1 MAIFKCKMCGG
12 ALEIQDGSS
21 VAVCSFC
28 GTKQTIPKLD
38 NETRINLY
46 DRANHFR
53 RNNDY
58 DKAMSIYEQLLD
70 ADKTDAEAYWSILLC
85 KYGVEYVE
93 DPQTH
98 RMMPTINRAQYTSI
112 FADEDYKSAIQYA
125 DGYQREVYENEAK
138 ELDEIQKGILA
149 ISQKEEPFD
158 IFICYKETDSYGR
171 RTQDSVLAQ
180 DLYYQLTQEGYK
192 VFFSR
197 ITLEDKLGT
206 AYEPYIFAALNTAK
220 IMVVIGTSKDN
231 LNSVWVKNEW
241 SRFLAL
247 TKKDCSKVLIPA
259 YRDMD
264 PYDLPDEFSH
274 LQAQDMSKLGFM
286 QDLIR
291 GIKKILAKD
300 EKIVVIPQ
308 NNATN
313 SNGNVDALLKRAYI
327 ACEDGDFAKADSFA
341 EKVLNINPEL
351 ADAYIVKLLA
361 ECKVRKLDG
370 LRTYSAVVKEKS
382 NFQRA
387 YKYAK
392 SDLKSQ
398 LTAISKENIEYIN
411 YYPIY
416 SKAKGYI
423 ENALYSDALVLLE
436 KIPNYKDSATL
447 IAQCKE
453 KAESLKKENAYNHA
467 ISVGFARDADEAAML
482 KSIET
487 LKSLNGYKDSSA
499 QIDKLYARVDKYRYQ
514 RQVEVEKEEELNNQQ
529 KHRRKIGAIITTTC
543 VIVLVAVLL
552 MTFLLFVP
560 LSNYNK
566 AEDLVKNGDYKTAR
580 EKYKELDGFS
590 DSNARV
596 DALTT
601 VIAAQEYFRSGY
613 IMSGITELLSKIPS
627 LTIHYNCSNG
637 QISQEDE
644 SSTVTVEYKKG
655 DTLKTPYRT
664 GYDFSKWRIVEYS
677 VIYDLTNISASLT
690 LEAEWNKHEY
700 SISYNMNGGVLA
712 QKPSGYNYDSDDI
725 KIGSPSREGY
735 SFVGWSGAGIDGM
748 VPEITI
754 KHNSLGDMSFVANWQ
769 ANTYTI
775 TFSDIYDTTINNTT
789 QDVVFDS
796 IVSLPIPTRVGYT
809 FGGWYFG
816 NDLCKDGVWKHA
828 DNITLTAYWIA
839 RTDIAFKVNHYL
851 QNLGEGYTL
860 KETDDLYGTADSNI
874 TPAVKVYSGFTS
886 PEVKEVTILAD
897 GTLVVDYYYTRN
909 RYTVNLVANNGK
921 DVDSVS
927 HLFESIVTLPTPQR
941 DGYTFGGWF
950 TDADLS
956 EACVNYQM
964 PSNDINVYAWWTE
977 ENKPTDFVF
986 SGEGQYSIS
995 AYVGTQTEMM
1005 IPAYIGGIPVTSIG
1019 YRAFYDVTNITK
1031 ASVPKTVESIGSG
1044 AFSSEANITEITIP
1058 FIGPKVDGGYH
1069 FGYIFAGSKGT
1080 SMNISG
1086 NTYIIPSTL
1095 KKVTVTKQT
1104 FVPKNAFAEC
1114 VNFEEIVLPTNITS
1128 IGESAFYNCSSLKH
1142 INIGNEVKSIGS
1154 YAFYG
1159 CSSLSRLNS
1168 EQDGVFNIPTD
1179 ITIIN
1184 YKTFDGCEL
1193 IEEVTIGIGVEY
1205 IAENAFAN
1213 CIKLRKFN
1221 SDKDN
1226 SIIIPDAVERIG
1238 RGAFSSEAN
1247 ITEITIPFIGPK
1259 VDGGY
1264 HFGYIFAGSKGTSM
1278 NISGNTYIIPST
1290 LKKVTVTK
1298 QTFVPKNAF
1307 AECVNFEE
1315 IVLPTNITS
1324 IGESAFYNCSSLK
1337 HINIGNEVKSIG
1349 SYAFYGCSSLSRLN
1363 SEQDGVF
1370 NIPTDIT
1377 IINYKT
1383 FDGCELL
1390 KEVTIGIGVEYVA
1403 ENAFANCV
1411 KLRKFNSDKD
1421 NSITIP
1427 DTVERIGR
1435 GAFPSEASITE
1446 ITIPFIGPKV
1456 DGGYHFGY
1464 IFAGSKGTSM
1474 NISGNTYII
1483 PSTLKKVTVT
1493 KQTFVPKNAFA
1504 ECANFEEIVLPT
1516 NITSIGESAFYH
1528 CSSLKHIN
1536 IGNEVKSIDRY
1547 AFYGCSGLTD
1557 IEVPQNTEIKDYA
1570 FDETGIVKSK
1580 NGVIYIGGTLYKYN
1594 GTMPQNY
1601 TLNINEGTVVV
1612 NKYAFQGCSGLT
1624 NIIFPNSLKRI
1635 ETNAFKDCTSLAELT
1650 IPNSLQQIGYQA
1662 FYGCNA
1668 LTSVSIPFVGYELN
1682 SNEYFNVIFGNV
1694 PTKLV
1699 NVKITGGISRISANA
1714 FSGCGNI
1721 KSVVLPDTVESIGEN
1736 AFKGCAALNSINI
1749 PDNVTEIGQYAF
1761 YGCSSLVD
1769 VTLPNKLT
1777 KLPSYCFYGC
1787 TKLETVQLPSRL
1799 EEIGQYAFQNCSSL
1813 KSIII
1818 PSEVKIIGSH
1828 AFGGCTSLTTVT
1840 FNGEKLEN
1848 IGSYAFQ
1855 GCSTLSEIII
1865 SASVVMVGEYAFS
1878 ECPNLVIKYKGL
1890 SIPTTWD
1897 YNWNVDENT
1906 VEYV

>member
-1 MAIFKCKMCGG
+1 MCGG

-1142 INIGNEVKSIGS
+1142 INIGNEVKSI
-1154 YAFYG
+1154 
-1159 CSSLSRLNS
+1159 
-1168 EQDGVFNIPTD
+1168 
-1179 ITIIN
+1179 
-1184 YKTFDGCEL
+1184 
-1193 IEEVTIGIGVEY
+1193 
-1205 IAENAFAN
+1205 
-1213 CIKLRKFN
+1213 
-1221 SDKDN
+1221 
-1226 SIIIPDAVERIG
+1226 
-1238 RGAFSSEAN
+1238 
-1247 ITEITIPFIGPK
+1247 
-1259 VDGGY
+1259 
-1264 HFGYIFAGSKGTSM
+1264 
-1278 NISGNTYIIPST
+1278 
-1290 LKKVTVTK
+1290 
-1298 QTFVPKNAF
+1298 
-1307 AECVNFEE
+1307 
-1315 IVLPTNITS
+1315 
-1324 IGESAFYNCSSLK
+1324 
-1337 HINIGNEVKSIG
+1337 
-1349 SYAFYGCSSLSRLN
+1349 
-1363 SEQDGVF
+1363 
-1370 NIPTDIT
+1370 
-1377 IINYKT
+1377 
-1383 FDGCELL
+1383 
-1390 KEVTIGIGVEYVA
+1390 
-1403 ENAFANCV
+1403 
-1411 KLRKFNSDKD
+1411 
-1421 NSITIP
+1421 
-1427 DTVERIGR
+1427 
-1435 GAFPSEASITE
+1435 
-1446 ITIPFIGPKV
+1446 
-1456 DGGYHFGY
+1456 
-1464 IFAGSKGTSM
+1464 
-1474 NISGNTYII
+1474 
-1483 PSTLKKVTVT
+1483 
-1493 KQTFVPKNAFA
+1493 
-1504 ECANFEEIVLPT
+1504 
-1516 NITSIGESAFYH
+1516 
-1528 CSSLKHIN
+1528 
-1536 IGNEVKSIDRY
+1536 DRY

>member
-1 MAIFKCKMCGG
+1 MCGG

-158 IFICYKETDSYGR
+158 IFICYKETDSYGK
-171 RTQDSVLAQ
+171 RTLDSVLAQ

-247 TKKDCSKVLIPA
+247 TKKDGAKVLIPA

-300 EKIVVIPQ
+300 EKVVVIPQ
-308 NNATN
+308 NNTTN

-370 LRTYSAVVKEKS
+370 LRTYSAVVKAKS

-543 VIVLVAVLL
+543 VIALVAVLL

-566 AEDLVKNGDYKTAR
+566 AEDLVKNGDYKTAL

-601 VIAAQEYFRSGY
+601 VIAAQEYFKSGY

-627 LTIHYNCSNG
+627 LTIRYNCSNG

-644 SSTVTVEYKKG
+644 SSTATVEYKKG

-677 VIYDLTNISASLT
+677 VIYDLTNISASLM
-690 LEAEWNKHEY
+690 LDAEWNKHEY

-735 SFVGWSGAGIDGM
+735 SFVGWSGTGIDGM

-754 KHNSLGDMSFVANWQ
+754 KHNSLSDMSFVANWQ

-809 FGGWYFG
+809 FGGWYLG
-816 NDLCKDGVWKHA
+816 NVLCNDGVWKHA
-828 DNITLTAYWIA
+828 DNITLTAHWIA
-839 RTDIAFKVNHYL
+839 RTDIAFKVNYYL

-897 GTLVVDYYYTRN
+897 STLVVDYYYTRN

-927 HLFESIVTLPTPQR
+927 HLFESIITLPTPQR

-1031 ASVPKTVESIGSG
+1031 ASVPDTVESIGRS
-1044 AFSSEANITEITIP
+1044 AFSSGANITEITIP
-1058 FIGPKVDGGYH
+1058 FIGQKLDGSYPFGFIFGGSNGISIHVDGSVYW
-1069 FGYIFAGSKGT
+1069 
-1080 SMNISG
+1080 
-1086 NTYIIPSTL
+1086 IPSSL
-1095 KKVTVTKQT
+1095 KKVAVTKQAQ
-1104 FVPKNAFAEC
+1104 VQNYAFAEC
-1114 VNFEEIVLPTNITS
+1114 AKFEEILLPTTITFV
-1128 IGESAFYNCSSLKH
+1128 GDKAFYNCSSLKQ
-1142 INIGNEVKSIGS
+1142 INLGNEVESIGS
-1154 YAFYG
+1154 YAFFG

-1168 EQDGVFNIPTD
+1168 EQDGVFNIPTE

-1184 YKTFDGCEL
+1184 YDTFYGCTL
-1193 IEEVTIGIGVEY
+1193 LEEVTVGTGITSIGTD
-1205 IAENAFAN
+1205 AFN
-1213 CIKLRKFN
+1213 GCVNLRKFN
-1221 SDKDN
+1221 SDNDN
-1226 SIIIPDAVERIG
+1226 MFAIRIK
-1238 RGAFSSEAN
+1238 RA
-1247 ITEITIPFIGPK
+1247 
-1259 VDGGY
+1259 
-1264 HFGYIFAGSKGTSM
+1264 
-1278 NISGNTYIIPST
+1278 
-1290 LKKVTVTK
+1290 
-1298 QTFVPKNAF
+1298 KNAQQ
-1307 AECVNFEE
+1307 
-1315 IVLPTNITS
+1315 L
-1324 IGESAFYNCSSLK
+1324 
-1337 HINIGNEVKSIG
+1337 
-1349 SYAFYGCSSLSRLN
+1349 
-1363 SEQDGVF
+1363 
-1370 NIPTDIT
+1370 
-1377 IINYKT
+1377 
-1383 FDGCELL
+1383 
-1390 KEVTIGIGVEYVA
+1390 
-1403 ENAFANCV
+1403 
-1411 KLRKFNSDKD
+1411 
-1421 NSITIP
+1421 
-1427 DTVERIGR
+1427 
-1435 GAFPSEASITE
+1435 
-1446 ITIPFIGPKV
+1446 
-1456 DGGYHFGY
+1456 
-1464 IFAGSKGTSM
+1464 
-1474 NISGNTYII
+1474 
-1483 PSTLKKVTVT
+1483 
-1493 KQTFVPKNAFA
+1493 
-1504 ECANFEEIVLPT
+1504 
-1516 NITSIGESAFYH
+1516 
-1528 CSSLKHIN
+1528 
-1536 IGNEVKSIDRY
+1536 
-1547 AFYGCSGLTD
+1547 
-1557 IEVPQNTEIKDYA
+1557 
-1570 FDETGIVKSK
+1570 
-1580 NGVIYIGGTLYKYN
+1580 LYK
-1594 GTMPQNY
+1594 
-1601 TLNINEGTVVV
+1601 
-1612 NKYAFQGCSGLT
+1612 
-1624 NIIFPNSLKRI
+1624 
-1635 ETNAFKDCTSLAELT
+1635 
-1650 IPNSLQQIGYQA
+1650 
-1662 FYGCNA
+1662 
-1668 LTSVSIPFVGYELN
+1668 
-1682 SNEYFNVIFGNV
+1682 
-1694 PTKLV
+1694 
-1699 NVKITGGISRISANA
+1699 KIT
-1714 FSGCGNI
+1714 
-1721 KSVVLPDTVESIGEN
+1721 
-1736 AFKGCAALNSINI
+1736 
-1749 PDNVTEIGQYAF
+1749 
-1761 YGCSSLVD
+1761 
-1769 VTLPNKLT
+1769 
-1777 KLPSYCFYGC
+1777 
-1787 TKLETVQLPSRL
+1787 
-1799 EEIGQYAFQNCSSL
+1799 
-1813 KSIII
+1813 
-1818 PSEVKIIGSH
+1818 
-1828 AFGGCTSLTTVT
+1828 
-1840 FNGEKLEN
+1840 
-1848 IGSYAFQ
+1848 
-1855 GCSTLSEIII
+1855 
-1865 SASVVMVGEYAFS
+1865 
-1878 ECPNLVIKYKGL
+1878 
-1890 SIPTTWD
+1890 
-1897 YNWNVDENT
+1897 
-1906 VEYV
+1906 

>member
-12 ALEIQDGSS
+12 ALEIQEGSS

-98 RMMPTINRAQYTSI
+98 RMMPTINRSQYTSI

-158 IFICYKETDSYGR
+158 IFICYKETDSYGK
-171 RTQDSVLAQ
+171 RTLDSVLAQ

-247 TKKDCSKVLIPA
+247 TKKDGSKVLIPA

-300 EKIVVIPQ
+300 EKIVVMPQ

-313 SNGNVDALLKRAYI
+313 SNSNVDTLLKRAYI

-361 ECKVRKLDG
+361 ECKVRRIDD
-370 LRTYSAVVKEKS
+370 LRTYNSIIKS
-382 NFQRA
+382 KTNFQRA

-566 AEDLVKNGDYKTAR
+566 AEDLVKNGDYKTAL

-627 LTIHYNCSNG
+627 LTIRYNCSNG

-644 SSTVTVEYKKG
+644 SSTATVEYKKG

-735 SFVGWSGAGIDGM
+735 SFVGWSGTGIDGM
-748 VPEITI
+748 VPKITI

-809 FGGWYFG
+809 FGGWYLG
-816 NDLCKDGVWKHA
+816 NVLCKDGVWKHA
-828 DNITLTAYWIA
+828 DNITLTAHWIA
-839 RTDIAFKVNHYL
+839 RTDIAFKVKHYL

-860 KETDDLYGTADSNI
+860 KEIDDLYGTADSNI
-874 TPAVKVYSGFTS
+874 TPTVKVYSGFTS

-964 PSNDINVYAWWTE
+964 PSNDINVYAWWSE
-977 ENKPTDFVF
+977 ENKPTDFVY

-1005 IPAYIGGIPVTSIG
+1005 IPAYIGGIPVTYIG

-1044 AFSSEANITEITIP
+1044 AFSSSANITEMTIP
-1058 FIGPKVDGGYH
+1058 FVGKQADGYYP
-1069 FGYIFAGSKGT
+1069 FGYIFGGT
-1080 SMNISG
+1080 HSTSITQHDKYG
-1086 NTYIIPSTL
+1086 NSAYYYIPATL
-1095 KKVTVTKQT
+1095 KKVTITKQNW
-1104 FVPKNAFAEC
+1104 VPAHAF
-1114 VNFEEIVLPTNITS
+1114 
-1128 IGESAFYNCSSLKH
+1128 
-1142 INIGNEVKSIGS
+1142 
-1154 YAFYG
+1154 
-1159 CSSLSRLNS
+1159 
-1168 EQDGVFNIPTD
+1168 
-1179 ITIIN
+1179 
-1184 YKTFDGCEL
+1184 
-1193 IEEVTIGIGVEY
+1193 
-1205 IAENAFAN
+1205 EN
-1213 CIKLRKFN
+1213 
-1221 SDKDN
+1221 
-1226 SIIIPDAVERIG
+1226 
-1238 RGAFSSEAN
+1238 
-1247 ITEITIPFIGPK
+1247 
-1259 VDGGY
+1259 
-1264 HFGYIFAGSKGTSM
+1264 
-1278 NISGNTYIIPST
+1278 
-1290 LKKVTVTK
+1290 
-1298 QTFVPKNAF
+1298 
-1307 AECVNFEE
+1307 
-1315 IVLPTNITS
+1315 
-1324 IGESAFYNCSSLK
+1324 
-1337 HINIGNEVKSIG
+1337 
-1349 SYAFYGCSSLSRLN
+1349 
-1363 SEQDGVF
+1363 
-1370 NIPTDIT
+1370 
-1377 IINYKT
+1377 
-1383 FDGCELL
+1383 
-1390 KEVTIGIGVEYVA
+1390 
-1403 ENAFANCV
+1403 
-1411 KLRKFNSDKD
+1411 
-1421 NSITIP
+1421 
-1427 DTVERIGR
+1427 
-1435 GAFPSEASITE
+1435 
-1446 ITIPFIGPKV
+1446 
-1456 DGGYHFGY
+1456 
-1464 IFAGSKGTSM
+1464 
-1474 NISGNTYII
+1474 
-1483 PSTLKKVTVT
+1483 
-1493 KQTFVPKNAFA
+1493 
-1504 ECANFEEIVLPT
+1504 CANFEEIILPES
-1516 NITSIGESAFYH
+1516 ITTIGEEAFYN
-1528 CSSLKHIN
+1528 CGSLKQIN
-1536 IGNEVKSIDRY
+1536 IGAGVESIGVR
-1547 AFYGCSGLTD
+1547 AFYGCANLNNID
-1557 IEVPQNTEIKDYA
+1557 VPQNTEIKDYA
-1570 FDETGIVKSK
+1570 FDGTGIVKSK

-1624 NIIFPNSLKRI
+1624 KIIFPNSLKRI

-1650 IPNSLQQIGYQA
+1650 IPNSLQKIGYQA

-1668 LTSVSIPFVGYELN
+1668 LTRVSIPFVGYELN

-1699 NVKITGGISRISANA
+1699 NVKITGSISRISANA

-1787 TKLETVQLPSRL
+1787 TKLETVQLPSSL

-1828 AFGGCTSLTTVT
+1828 AFGGCTSLTSVT

-1865 SASVVMVGEYAFS
+1865 SASVVMVGEYAFC

>member
-12 ALEIQDGSS
+12 ALEIQEGSS

-98 RMMPTINRAQYTSI
+98 RMMPTINRSQYTSI

-158 IFICYKETDSYGR
+158 IFICYKETDSYGK
-171 RTQDSVLAQ
+171 RTLDSVLAQ

-247 TKKDCSKVLIPA
+247 TKKDGSKVLIPA

-300 EKIVVIPQ
+300 EKIVVMPQ

-313 SNGNVDALLKRAYI
+313 SNSNVDTLLKRAYI

-361 ECKVRKLDG
+361 ECKVRRIDD
-370 LRTYSAVVKEKS
+370 LRTYNSIIKS
-382 NFQRA
+382 KTNFQRA

-514 RQVEVEKEEELNNQQ
+514 RQVEVEKEKELNNQQ
-529 KHRRKIGAIITTTC
+529 KHRRKIGAIITITC

-566 AEDLVKNGDYKTAR
+566 AEGLVKNGDYKTAL
-580 EKYKELDGFS
+580 ETYKELDGFS

-627 LTIHYNCSNG
+627 LTIRYNCSNG

-644 SSTVTVEYKKG
+644 SSTATVEYKKG

-735 SFVGWSGAGIDGM
+735 SFVGWSGTGIDGM

-809 FGGWYFG
+809 FGGWYFV
-816 NDLCKDGVWKHA
+816 NVLCKDGVWKHA

-964 PSNDINVYAWWTE
+964 PSNDINVYAWWNE
-977 ENKPTDFVF
+977 ENKPTDFVYN
-986 SGEGQYSIS
+986 GEGHYSIS

-1005 IPAYIGGIPVTSIG
+1005 IPAYIGGVPVTSIG

-1044 AFSSEANITEITIP
+1044 VFSSEANITEITIP
-1058 FIGPKVDGGYH
+1058 FVGPQVDGGYH
-1069 FGYIFAGSKGT
+1069 FGYIFAGSKGS

-1086 NTYIIPSTL
+1086 NTYIIPSTM

-1114 VNFEEIVLPTNITS
+1114 ANFEEIVLPATITS
-1128 IGESAFYNCSSLKH
+1128 VGGNAFNGCSSLKQ
-1142 INIGNEVKSIGS
+1142 INLGNEVESIGE

-1168 EQDGVFNIPTD
+1168 EQNGVFNIPIG
-1179 ITIIN
+1179 ITTIN

-1193 IEEVTIGIGVEY
+1193 IEEVTIG
-1205 IAENAFAN
+1205 
-1213 CIKLRKFN
+1213 
-1221 SDKDN
+1221 
-1226 SIIIPDAVERIG
+1226 
-1238 RGAFSSEAN
+1238 
-1247 ITEITIPFIGPK
+1247 T
-1259 VDGGY
+1259 
-1264 HFGYIFAGSKGTSM
+1264 
-1278 NISGNTYIIPST
+1278 
-1290 LKKVTVTK
+1290 
-1298 QTFVPKNAF
+1298 
-1307 AECVNFEE
+1307 
-1315 IVLPTNITS
+1315 
-1324 IGESAFYNCSSLK
+1324 
-1337 HINIGNEVKSIG
+1337 
-1349 SYAFYGCSSLSRLN
+1349 
-1363 SEQDGVF
+1363 
-1370 NIPTDIT
+1370 
-1377 IINYKT
+1377 
-1383 FDGCELL
+1383 
-1390 KEVTIGIGVEYVA
+1390 GVEYVA

-1421 NSITIP
+1421 NSIIIP

-1435 GAFPSEASITE
+1435 SAFSSEANITE
-1446 ITIPFIGPKV
+1446 ITIPFVGPQV

-1601 TLNINEGTVVV
+1601 TLNINEGTAVV

-1624 NIIFPNSLKRI
+1624 KIIFPNSLKRI

-1668 LTSVSIPFVGYELN
+1668 LTSVSIPFIGYELN
-1682 SNEYFNVIFGNV
+1682 SNEYFNVIFGKV
-1694 PTKLV
+1694 PTKLA
-1699 NVKITGGISRISANA
+1699 NVKITGSISKISANA

-1736 AFKGCAALNSINI
+1736 AFKGCATLNSINI

-1761 YGCSSLVD
+1761 YGCSSLVN

-1787 TKLETVQLPSRL
+1787 TKLETVQLPSSL

-1818 PSEVKIIGSH
+1818 PSEIKIIGSH

-1878 ECPNLVIKYKGL
+1878 ECPNLVIKYNGL

>member
-12 ALEIQDGSS
+12 ALEIQEGSS

-98 RMMPTINRAQYTSI
+98 IMMPTINRSQYTSI

-158 IFICYKETDSYGR
+158 IFICYKETDSYGK
-171 RTQDSVLAQ
+171 RTLDSVLAQ

-247 TKKDCSKVLIPA
+247 TKKDGSKVLIPA

-300 EKIVVIPQ
+300 EKIVVMPQ

-313 SNGNVDALLKRAYI
+313 SNSNVDTLLKRAYI

-361 ECKVRKLDG
+361 ECKVRRIDD
-370 LRTYSAVVKEKS
+370 LRTYNSIIKS
-382 NFQRA
+382 KTNFQRA

-423 ENALYSDALVLLE
+423 ENTLYSDALVLLE

-467 ISVGFARDADEAAML
+467 ISVGFARDVDEAAML

-514 RQVEVEKEEELNNQQ
+514 RQVEVEKEKELNNQQ
-529 KHRRKIGAIITTTC
+529 KHRRKIGAIITITC

-566 AEDLVKNGDYKTAR
+566 AEGLVKNGDYKTAL
-580 EKYKELDGFS
+580 ETYKELDGFS

-627 LTIHYNCSNG
+627 LTIRYNCSNG

-644 SSTVTVEYKKG
+644 SSTATVEYKKG

-735 SFVGWSGAGIDGM
+735 SFVGWSGTGIDGM

-809 FGGWYFG
+809 FGGWYFV
-816 NDLCKDGVWKHA
+816 NVLCKDGVWKHA

-977 ENKPTDFVF
+977 ENKPTDFVYN
-986 SGEGQYSIS
+986 GEGQYSIS
-995 AYVGTQTEMM
+995 AYVGTQPDMI

-1031 ASVPKTVESIGSG
+1031 VLVPDTVESIGHRT
-1044 AFSSEANITEITIP
+1044 FSSGANITEITIP
-1058 FIGPKVDGGYH
+1058 FIGPQMDGKHHFASIFGGSNGLSVPVDGNGY
-1069 FGYIFAGSKGT
+1069 Y
-1080 SMNISG
+1080 
-1086 NTYIIPSTL
+1086 IPSSL
-1095 KKVTVTKQT
+1095 RRVVVTKQT
-1104 FVPKNAFAEC
+1104 WLQRNAFAEC
-1114 VNFEEIVLPTNITS
+1114 TILEEIVLPTTITTV
-1128 IGESAFYNCSSLKH
+1128 GNMAFYNCSSLKQ
-1142 INIGNEVKSIGS
+1142 INIGNEVESIGS
-1154 YAFYG
+1154 HAFYG
-1159 CSSLSRLNS
+1159 CSRLSRLNS
-1168 EQDGVFNIPTD
+1168 EQDGVFNIPTG
-1179 ITIIN
+1179 ITTIN
-1184 YKTFDGCEL
+1184 NETFDGCL
-1193 IEEVTIGIGVEY
+1193 LLEEVTIGTGIASIGEY
-1205 IAENAFAN
+1205 AFYGCVN
-1213 CIKLRKFN
+1213 LRKFN
-1221 SDKDN
+1221 SDNDN
-1226 SIIIPDAVERIG
+1226 SIIVPDTVESIG
-1238 RGAFSSEAN
+1238 HRTFSSGAN
-1247 ITEITIPFIGPK
+1247 ITEITIPFIGPQMDGK
-1259 VDGGY
+1259 HHFASIFGGSNGLSVPVDGNGY
-1264 HFGYIFAGSKGTSM
+1264 Y
-1278 NISGNTYIIPST
+1278 IPSS
-1290 LKKVTVTK
+1290 LRRVVVTK
-1298 QTFVPKNAF
+1298 QTWLQRNAF
-1307 AECVNFEE
+1307 AECTILEE
-1315 IVLPTNITS
+1315 IVLPTTITTV
-1324 IGESAFYNCSSLK
+1324 GNMAFYNCSSLK
-1337 HINIGNEVKSIG
+1337 QIDISNEVESIG
-1349 SYAFYGCSSLSRLN
+1349 EYAFYACSS
-1363 SEQDGVF
+1363 
-1370 NIPTDIT
+1370 
-1377 IINYKT
+1377 
-1383 FDGCELL
+1383 
-1390 KEVTIGIGVEYVA
+1390 
-1403 ENAFANCV
+1403 
-1411 KLRKFNSDKD
+1411 
-1421 NSITIP
+1421 
-1427 DTVERIGR
+1427 
-1435 GAFPSEASITE
+1435 
-1446 ITIPFIGPKV
+1446 
-1456 DGGYHFGY
+1456 
-1464 IFAGSKGTSM
+1464 
-1474 NISGNTYII
+1474 
-1483 PSTLKKVTVT
+1483 
-1493 KQTFVPKNAFA
+1493 
-1504 ECANFEEIVLPT
+1504 
-1516 NITSIGESAFYH
+1516 
-1528 CSSLKHIN
+1528 
-1536 IGNEVKSIDRY
+1536 
-1547 AFYGCSGLTD
+1547 LTD

-1570 FDETGIVKSK
+1570 FDGTGIVKSK

-1601 TLNINEGTVVV
+1601 TLNINEGTAVV

-1624 NIIFPNSLKRI
+1624 KIIFPNSLKRI

-1668 LTSVSIPFVGYELN
+1668 LTSVSIPFIGYELN
-1682 SNEYFNVIFGNV
+1682 SNEYFNVIFGKV
-1694 PTKLV
+1694 PTKLA
-1699 NVKITGGISRISANA
+1699 NVKITGSISKISANA

-1736 AFKGCAALNSINI
+1736 AFKGCATLNSINI

-1787 TKLETVQLPSRL
+1787 TKLETVQLPSSL

>member
-149 ISQKEEPFD
+149 ISQKEDPFD

-247 TKKDCSKVLIPA
+247 AKKDGSKVLIPA

-300 EKIVVIPQ
+300 EKVVVIPQ
-308 NNATN
+308 NNTTN

-351 ADAYIVKLLA
+351 ADAYVVKLLA

-370 LRTYSAVVKEKS
+370 LRTYSAVVKAKS

-467 ISVGFARDADEAAML
+467 VSVGFARDADEAAML

-514 RQVEVEKEEELNNQQ
+514 RQAEVEKEEELNNQQ

-543 VIVLVAVLL
+543 VIALVAVLL

-566 AEDLVKNGDYKTAR
+566 AEDLVKNGDYKTAL

-637 QISQEDE
+637 QILQEDE

-655 DTLKTPYRT
+655 DTLKTPYKT

-735 SFVGWSGAGIDGM
+735 SFVGWSGTGIDGM

-769 ANTYTI
+769 ANKYTI

-816 NDLCKDGVWKHA
+816 NVLCNDGVWKHG
-828 DNITLTAYWIA
+828 DNITLTAHWVA
-839 RTDIAFKVNHYL
+839 RTDVAFKVNHYL

-860 KETDDLYGTADSNI
+860 KETEDLYGTADSNI

-886 PEVKEVTILAD
+886 PEVKAVTILAD

-921 DVDSVS
+921 DIDSVS
-927 HLFESIVTLPTPQR
+927 HLFESIITLPTPQR

-977 ENKPTDFVF
+977 ENKPTDFVY
-986 SGEGQYSIS
+986 SGEGHYSIS

-1031 ASVPKTVESIGSG
+1031 ASVPNTVESIGSG
-1044 AFSSEANITEITIP
+1044 AFSSAANITEITIP
-1058 FIGPKVDGGYH
+1058 FIGQKADGKYP
-1069 FGYIFAGSKGT
+1069 FGYIFGGSNGT
-1080 SMNISG
+1080 SIKQN
-1086 NTYIIPSTL
+1086 NTTYYIPSNL
-1095 KKVTVTKQT
+1095 KKVTITKQT
-1104 FVPKNAFAEC
+1104 WVPSYAFENCGSLEEIALPTTITTVGTNAF
-1114 VNFEEIVLPTNITS
+1114 
-1128 IGESAFYNCSSLKH
+1128 YYCSSLKQ
-1142 INIGNEVKSIGS
+1142 INLGNEVESIGS
-1154 YAFYG
+1154 YAF
-1159 CSSLSRLNS
+1159 CACFSLSRLNS
-1168 EQDGVFNIPTD
+1168 EQDGVFNIPTG
-1179 ITIIN
+1179 ITTIN
-1184 YKTFDGCEL
+1184 YAAFRSCTL
-1193 IEEVTIGIGVEY
+1193 LEEVTIGTDVVE
-1205 IAENAFAN
+1205 IFDTAFN
-1213 CIKLRKFN
+1213 SCDNLRKFN
-1221 SDKDN
+1221 SSNDN
-1226 SIIIPDAVERIG
+1226 SIVVPETVMSIG
-1238 RGAFSSEAN
+1238 ANVFSSAAN
-1247 ITEITIPFIGPK
+1247 ITEITIPFIGQK
-1259 VDGGY
+1259 ADGKY
-1264 HFGYIFAGSKGTSM
+1264 PFGYIFGGSNGTSIKQ
-1278 NISGNTYIIPST
+1278 NNTTYYIPSN
-1290 LKKVTVTK
+1290 LKKVTITK
-1298 QTFVPKNAF
+1298 QTWVPSYAFENCGSLEEIALPTTITTVGTNAF
-1307 AECVNFEE
+1307 
-1315 IVLPTNITS
+1315 
-1324 IGESAFYNCSSLK
+1324 YYCSSLK
-1337 HINIGNEVKSIG
+1337 QINLGNEVESIG
-1349 SYAFYGCSSLSRLN
+1349 SYAFYGCSS
-1363 SEQDGVF
+1363 
-1370 NIPTDIT
+1370 
-1377 IINYKT
+1377 
-1383 FDGCELL
+1383 
-1390 KEVTIGIGVEYVA
+1390 
-1403 ENAFANCV
+1403 
-1411 KLRKFNSDKD
+1411 
-1421 NSITIP
+1421 
-1427 DTVERIGR
+1427 
-1435 GAFPSEASITE
+1435 
-1446 ITIPFIGPKV
+1446 
-1456 DGGYHFGY
+1456 
-1464 IFAGSKGTSM
+1464 
-1474 NISGNTYII
+1474 
-1483 PSTLKKVTVT
+1483 
-1493 KQTFVPKNAFA
+1493 
-1504 ECANFEEIVLPT
+1504 
-1516 NITSIGESAFYH
+1516 
-1528 CSSLKHIN
+1528 
-1536 IGNEVKSIDRY
+1536 
-1547 AFYGCSGLTD
+1547 LTD

-1624 NIIFPNSLKRI
+1624 KIIFPNSIKRI

-1650 IPNSLQQIGYQA
+1650 IPNSVQKIGYQA

-1682 SNEYFNVIFGNV
+1682 SSEYFKVIFGNV
-1694 PTKLV
+1694 PTKLA
-1699 NVKITGGISRISANA
+1699 NVKITGSISRISANA

-1787 TKLETVQLPSRL
+1787 TKLETVQLPSSL

-1828 AFGGCTSLTTVT
+1828 AFV
-1840 FNGEKLEN
+1840 
-1848 IGSYAFQ
+1848 
-1855 GCSTLSEIII
+1855 
-1865 SASVVMVGEYAFS
+1865 
-1878 ECPNLVIKYKGL
+1878 
-1890 SIPTTWD
+1890 
-1897 YNWNVDENT
+1897 
-1906 VEYV
+1906 

>member
-1 MAIFKCKMCGG
+1 MCGG

-138 ELDEIQKGILA
+138 ELDKIQKGILA
-149 ISQKEEPFD
+149 ISQKEDPFD

-247 TKKDCSKVLIPA
+247 TKKDGSKVLIPA

-264 PYDLPDEFSH
+264 PYDLPEEFSH

-300 EKIVVIPQ
+300 EKVVVIPQ

-370 LRTYSAVVKEKS
+370 LRTYSAVVKAKS

-566 AEDLVKNGDYKTAR
+566 AEGLVKNGDYKTAL
-580 EKYKELDGFS
+580 ETYKELDGFS

-627 LTIHYNCSNG
+627 LTIRYNCSNG

-644 SSTVTVEYKKG
+644 SSTATVEYKKG

-664 GYDFSKWRIVEYS
+664 GHDFSKWSIVEYS

-735 SFVGWSGAGIDGM
+735 SFVGWSGTGIDGM

-796 IVSLPIPTRVGYT
+796 TVSLPIPTRVGYT

-816 NDLCKDGVWKHA
+816 NALCNDGVWKHA
-828 DNITLTAYWIA
+828 DNITLTAHWVA
-839 RTDIAFKVNHYL
+839 RTDVAFKVNHYL

-921 DVDSVS
+921 NVDSVS
-927 HLFESIVTLPTPQR
+927 HLFESIITLPTPQR

-956 EACVNYQM
+956 AACVNYQM

-977 ENKPTDFVF
+977 ENKPIDFVY
-986 SGEGQYSIS
+986 SGEGHYSIS
-995 AYVGTQTEMM
+995 AYVGTHTEMM

-1031 ASVPKTVESIGSG
+1031 ASVPNTVESIGSG
-1044 AFSSEANITEITIP
+1044 AFSSGANITEITIP
-1058 FIGPKVDGGYH
+1058 FIGPQMDGGYT
-1069 FGYIFAGSKGT
+1069 FGYIFAGGGGVEIKQYP
-1080 SMNISG
+1080 N
-1086 NTYIIPSTL
+1086 YYRIPSSL

-1104 FVPKNAFAEC
+1104 WVQ
-1114 VNFEEIVLPTNITS
+1114 
-1128 IGESAFYNCSSLKH
+1128 
-1142 INIGNEVKSIGS
+1142 S
-1154 YAFYG
+1154 YAF
-1159 CSSLSRLNS
+1159 
-1168 EQDGVFNIPTD
+1168 
-1179 ITIIN
+1179 
-1184 YKTFDGCEL
+1184 
-1193 IEEVTIGIGVEY
+1193 
-1205 IAENAFAN
+1205 AN
-1213 CIKLRKFN
+1213 
-1221 SDKDN
+1221 
-1226 SIIIPDAVERIG
+1226 
-1238 RGAFSSEAN
+1238 
-1247 ITEITIPFIGPK
+1247 
-1259 VDGGY
+1259 
-1264 HFGYIFAGSKGTSM
+1264 
-1278 NISGNTYIIPST
+1278 
-1290 LKKVTVTK
+1290 
-1298 QTFVPKNAF
+1298 
-1307 AECVNFEE
+1307 
-1315 IVLPTNITS
+1315 
-1324 IGESAFYNCSSLK
+1324 
-1337 HINIGNEVKSIG
+1337 
-1349 SYAFYGCSSLSRLN
+1349 
-1363 SEQDGVF
+1363 
-1370 NIPTDIT
+1370 
-1377 IINYKT
+1377 
-1383 FDGCELL
+1383 
-1390 KEVTIGIGVEYVA
+1390 
-1403 ENAFANCV
+1403 
-1411 KLRKFNSDKD
+1411 
-1421 NSITIP
+1421 
-1427 DTVERIGR
+1427 
-1435 GAFPSEASITE
+1435 
-1446 ITIPFIGPKV
+1446 
-1456 DGGYHFGY
+1456 
-1464 IFAGSKGTSM
+1464 
-1474 NISGNTYII
+1474 
-1483 PSTLKKVTVT
+1483 
-1493 KQTFVPKNAFA
+1493 
-1504 ECANFEEIVLPT
+1504 CANFEEIVLPT
-1516 NITSIGESAFYH
+1516 TITTVGKE
-1528 CSSLKHIN
+1528 
-1536 IGNEVKSIDRY
+1536 
-1547 AFYGCSGLTD
+1547 AFYGCSSLKQINLGNEVESIGTSAFYGCSSLTD

-1570 FDETGIVKSK
+1570 FDGTGIVKSK

-1624 NIIFPNSLKRI
+1624 KIIFPNSLKRI

-1650 IPNSLQQIGYQA
+1650 IPNSVQKIGYQA

-1682 SNEYFNVIFGNV
+1682 SSEYFNVIFGNV
-1694 PTKLV
+1694 PTKLA
-1699 NVKITGGISRISANA
+1699 NVKITGIISKISANA

-1721 KSVVLPDTVESIGEN
+1721 KSVVLPDTVGSIGEN

-1787 TKLETVQLPSRL
+1787 TKLETVQLPSSL

-1828 AFGGCTSLTTVT
+1828 AFGGCTSLTSVT

>member
-58 DKAMSIYEQLLD
+58 DKAMSIYEQLLE

-158 IFICYKETDSYGR
+158 IFICYKETDSYGK
-171 RTQDSVLAQ
+171 RTLDSVLAQ

-220 IMVVIGTSKDN
+220 IMVVIGTSKEN

-247 TKKDCSKVLIPA
+247 TKKDNSKVLIPA

-361 ECKVRKLDG
+361 ECKVRRIDD
-370 LRTYSAVVKEKS
+370 LRTYNSIIKS
-382 NFQRA
+382 KTNFQRA

-453 KAESLKKENAYNHA
+453 KAESLKKENAYNQA

-566 AEDLVKNGDYKTAR
+566 AEDLVKNGDYKTAL

-627 LTIHYNCSNG
+627 LTIRYNCSNG

-644 SSTVTVEYKKG
+644 SSTATVEYKKG

-735 SFVGWSGAGIDGM
+735 SFVGWSGTGIDGM

-754 KHNSLGDMSFVANWQ
+754 KHTSLGDMSFVANWQ

-809 FGGWYFG
+809 FGGWYLG
-816 NDLCKDGVWKHA
+816 NVLCNDGVWKHA

-860 KETDDLYGTADSNI
+860 KETDDLYGTADGNI

-886 PEVKEVTILAD
+886 PEVKEATILAD

-927 HLFESIVTLPTPQR
+927 HLFESIITLPTPQR

-977 ENKPTDFVF
+977 ENKPTDFVY
-986 SGEGQYSIS
+986 SGEGHCSIS
-995 AYVGTQTEMM
+995 AYVGTQTEMI
-1005 IPAYIGGIPVTSIG
+1005 IPAYIGGIPVTSIE

-1031 ASVPKTVESIGSG
+1031 ASVPDTVESIGCG

-1058 FIGPKVDGGYH
+1058 FVGP
-1069 FGYIFAGSKGT
+1069 
-1080 SMNISG
+1080 
-1086 NTYIIPSTL
+1086 
-1095 KKVTVTKQT
+1095 Q
-1104 FVPKNAFAEC
+1104 
-1114 VNFEEIVLPTNITS
+1114 
-1128 IGESAFYNCSSLKH
+1128 
-1142 INIGNEVKSIGS
+1142 
-1154 YAFYG
+1154 
-1159 CSSLSRLNS
+1159 
-1168 EQDGVFNIPTD
+1168 
-1179 ITIIN
+1179 
-1184 YKTFDGCEL
+1184 
-1193 IEEVTIGIGVEY
+1193 
-1205 IAENAFAN
+1205 
-1213 CIKLRKFN
+1213 
-1221 SDKDN
+1221 
-1226 SIIIPDAVERIG
+1226 
-1238 RGAFSSEAN
+1238 
-1247 ITEITIPFIGPK
+1247 
-1259 VDGGY
+1259 
-1264 HFGYIFAGSKGTSM
+1264 
-1278 NISGNTYIIPST
+1278 
-1290 LKKVTVTK
+1290 
-1298 QTFVPKNAF
+1298 
-1307 AECVNFEE
+1307 
-1315 IVLPTNITS
+1315 
-1324 IGESAFYNCSSLK
+1324 
-1337 HINIGNEVKSIG
+1337 
-1349 SYAFYGCSSLSRLN
+1349 
-1363 SEQDGVF
+1363 
-1370 NIPTDIT
+1370 
-1377 IINYKT
+1377 
-1383 FDGCELL
+1383 
-1390 KEVTIGIGVEYVA
+1390 
-1403 ENAFANCV
+1403 
-1411 KLRKFNSDKD
+1411 
-1421 NSITIP
+1421 
-1427 DTVERIGR
+1427 
-1435 GAFPSEASITE
+1435 
-1446 ITIPFIGPKV
+1446 V

-1516 NITSIGESAFYH
+1516 NITSIGESAFYN
-1528 CSSLKHIN
+1528 CSSLKQINLGNEVESIGSYAFYGCSGLSRLNSEKDGVFNIPTDITIINYKTFDGCELLKEVTIGIGVEYVAENAFANCIKLRKFNSDKDNSIIIPDAVERIGRGAFPSEASITEITIPFVGPQVDGGYHFGYIFAGSKGTSMNISGNTYIIPSTLKKVTVTKQTFVPKNAFAECANFEEIVLPTNITSIGESAFYNCSSLKQIN

-1624 NIIFPNSLKRI
+1624 KIIFPNSLKRI
-1635 ETNAFKDCTSLAELT
+1635 ETNAFKDCMSLAELT
-1650 IPNSLQQIGYQA
+1650 IPNSVQKIEYQA

-1682 SNEYFNVIFGNV
+1682 SSEYFNVIFGKV
-1694 PTKLV
+1694 PTKLA
-1699 NVKITGGISRISANA
+1699 NVKITGSISRISANA
-1714 FSGCGNI
+1714 FSECGNI
-1721 KSVVLPDTVESIGEN
+1721 KSVVLPDTAESIGEN

-1787 TKLETVQLPSRL
+1787 TKLETVQLPSSF
-1799 EEIGQYAFQNCSSL
+1799 EEIGQYAFQNCNSL

-1828 AFGGCTSLTTVT
+1828 AFGGCTSVT
-1840 FNGEKLEN
+1840 SVMFSGEKLEN

-1855 GCSTLSEIII
+1855 GCSMLSEIII

-1906 VEYV
+1906 IEYV

>member
-12 ALEIQDGSS
+12 ALEIQEGSS

-98 RMMPTINRAQYTSI
+98 RMMPTINRSQYTSI

-158 IFICYKETDSYGR
+158 IFICYKETDSYGK
-171 RTQDSVLAQ
+171 RTLDSVLAQ

-247 TKKDCSKVLIPA
+247 TKKDGSKVLIPA

-300 EKIVVIPQ
+300 EKIVVMPQ

-313 SNGNVDALLKRAYI
+313 SNSNVDTLLKRAYI

-361 ECKVRKLDG
+361 ECKVRRIDD
-370 LRTYSAVVKEKS
+370 LRTYNSIIKS
-382 NFQRA
+382 KTNFQRA

-566 AEDLVKNGDYKTAR
+566 AEDLVKNGDYKTAL

-627 LTIHYNCSNG
+627 LTIRYNCSNG

-644 SSTVTVEYKKG
+644 SSTATVEYKKG

-735 SFVGWSGAGIDGM
+735 SFVGWSGTGIDGM
-748 VPEITI
+748 VPKITI

-809 FGGWYFG
+809 FGGWYLG
-816 NDLCKDGVWKHA
+816 NVLCKDGVWKHA
-828 DNITLTAYWIA
+828 DNITLTAHWIA
-839 RTDIAFKVNHYL
+839 RTDIAFKVKHYL

-860 KETDDLYGTADSNI
+860 KEIDDLYGTADSNI
-874 TPAVKVYSGFTS
+874 TPTVKVYSGFTS

-964 PSNDINVYAWWTE
+964 PSNDINVYAWWSE
-977 ENKPTDFVF
+977 ENKPTDFVY

-1005 IPAYIGGIPVTSIG
+1005 IPAYIGGIPVTYIG

-1044 AFSSEANITEITIP
+1044 AFSSSANITEMTIP
-1058 FIGPKVDGGYH
+1058 FVGKQADGYYP
-1069 FGYIFAGSKGT
+1069 FGYIFGGT
-1080 SMNISG
+1080 HSTSITQHDKYG
-1086 NTYIIPSTL
+1086 NSAYYYIPATL
-1095 KKVTVTKQT
+1095 KKVTITKQNW
-1104 FVPKNAFAEC
+1104 VPAHAFENCA
-1114 VNFEEIVLPTNITS
+1114 NFEEIILPESITT
-1128 IGESAFYNCSSLKH
+1128 IGEEAFYNCGSLKQ
-1142 INIGNEVKSIGS
+1142 INIGAGVESIGVR
-1154 YAFYG
+1154 AFYG
-1159 CSSLSRLNS
+1159 CSSLAKLNS
-1168 EQDGVFNIPTD
+1168 EIDGVFNIPNGVTVID
-1179 ITIIN
+1179 VSLFYN
-1184 YKTFDGCEL
+1184 CSL
-1193 IEEVTIGIGVEY
+1193 IEEVNIGNGVTAIEQT
-1205 IAENAFAN
+1205 AFYGCAN
-1213 CIKLRKFN
+1213 LRKFN
-1221 SDKDN
+1221 SSNDN
-1226 SIIIPDAVERIG
+1226 SIIIPNTVEYIG
-1238 RGAFSSEAN
+1238 QSAFSSSAN
-1247 ITEITIPFIGPK
+1247 ITEMTIPFVGK
-1259 VDGGY
+1259 QADGY
-1264 HFGYIFAGSKGTSM
+1264 YPFGYIFGGTHSTS
-1278 NISGNTYIIPST
+1278 ITQHDKYGNSAYYYIPAT
-1290 LKKVTVTK
+1290 LKKVTITK
-1298 QTFVPKNAF
+1298 QNWVPAHAF
-1307 AECVNFEE
+1307 
-1315 IVLPTNITS
+1315 
-1324 IGESAFYNCSSLK
+1324 
-1337 HINIGNEVKSIG
+1337 
-1349 SYAFYGCSSLSRLN
+1349 
-1363 SEQDGVF
+1363 
-1370 NIPTDIT
+1370 
-1377 IINYKT
+1377 
-1383 FDGCELL
+1383 
-1390 KEVTIGIGVEYVA
+1390 
-1403 ENAFANCV
+1403 EN
-1411 KLRKFNSDKD
+1411 
-1421 NSITIP
+1421 
-1427 DTVERIGR
+1427 
-1435 GAFPSEASITE
+1435 
-1446 ITIPFIGPKV
+1446 
-1456 DGGYHFGY
+1456 
-1464 IFAGSKGTSM
+1464 
-1474 NISGNTYII
+1474 
-1483 PSTLKKVTVT
+1483 
-1493 KQTFVPKNAFA
+1493 
-1504 ECANFEEIVLPT
+1504 CANFEEIILPES
-1516 NITSIGESAFYH
+1516 ITTIGEEAFYN
-1528 CSSLKHIN
+1528 CGSLKQIN
-1536 IGNEVKSIDRY
+1536 IGAGVESIGVR
-1547 AFYGCSGLTD
+1547 AFYGCANLNNID
-1557 IEVPQNTEIKDYA
+1557 VPQNTEIKDYA
-1570 FDETGIVKSK
+1570 FDGTGIVKSK

-1624 NIIFPNSLKRI
+1624 KIIFPNSLKRI

-1650 IPNSLQQIGYQA
+1650 IPNSLQKIGYQA

-1668 LTSVSIPFVGYELN
+1668 LTRVSIPFVGYELN

-1699 NVKITGGISRISANA
+1699 NVKITGSISRISANA

-1787 TKLETVQLPSRL
+1787 TKLETVQLPSSL

-1828 AFGGCTSLTTVT
+1828 AFGGCTSLTSVT

-1865 SASVVMVGEYAFS
+1865 SASVVMVGEYAFC

>member
-12 ALEIQDGSS
+12 ALEIQEGSS

-98 RMMPTINRAQYTSI
+98 RMMPTINRSQYTSI

-158 IFICYKETDSYGR
+158 IFICYKETDSYGK
-171 RTQDSVLAQ
+171 RTLDSVLAQ

-247 TKKDCSKVLIPA
+247 TKKDGSKVLIPA

-300 EKIVVIPQ
+300 EKIVVMPQ

-313 SNGNVDALLKRAYI
+313 SNSNVDTLLKRAYI

-361 ECKVRKLDG
+361 ECKVRRIDD
-370 LRTYSAVVKEKS
+370 LRTYNSIIKS
-382 NFQRA
+382 KTNFQRA

-467 ISVGFARDADEAAML
+467 ISVGFARDADEVAML

-514 RQVEVEKEEELNNQQ
+514 RQVEVEKEEELNKQQ

-543 VIVLVAVLL
+543 VIVFVAVLL

-566 AEDLVKNGDYKTAR
+566 AEGLVKNGDYKTAL

-590 DSNARV
+590 DSNAQV

-627 LTIHYNCSNG
+627 LTIRYHCSNG

-644 SSTVTVEYKKG
+644 SSTATVEYKKG

-690 LEAEWNKHEY
+690 LGAEWNKHEY

-816 NDLCKDGVWKHA
+816 NVLCNDGVWKHA

-860 KETDDLYGTADSNI
+860 KEIDDLYGTADSNI

-909 RYTVNLVANNGK
+909 RYKVNLVANNGK

-950 TDADLS
+950 TDADLR

-977 ENKPTDFVF
+977 ENKPTDFVY
-986 SGEGQYSIS
+986 SGEGHYSIS
-995 AYVGTQTEMM
+995 AYVGTQTEMI
-1005 IPAYIGGIPVTSIG
+1005 IPAYIGGIPVTSIE

-1031 ASVPKTVESIGSG
+1031 VLVPDTVESIGRS
-1044 AFSSEANITEITIP
+1044 AFSSGSNITEITIP
-1058 FIGPKVDGGYH
+1058 FIGQKLDGSYPFGFIFGGSNGISIHVDGSVYW
-1069 FGYIFAGSKGT
+1069 
-1080 SMNISG
+1080 
-1086 NTYIIPSTL
+1086 IPSSL
-1095 KKVTVTKQT
+1095 KKVAVTKQT
-1104 FVPKNAFAEC
+1104 QVQNYAFAEC
-1114 VNFEEIVLPTNITS
+1114 AKFEEILLPTTITFV
-1128 IGESAFYNCSSLKH
+1128 GDKAFYNCSSLKQ
-1142 INIGNEVKSIGS
+1142 INLGNEVESIGS

-1159 CSSLSRLNS
+1159 CSS
-1168 EQDGVFNIPTD
+1168 
-1179 ITIIN
+1179 
-1184 YKTFDGCEL
+1184 
-1193 IEEVTIGIGVEY
+1193 
-1205 IAENAFAN
+1205 
-1213 CIKLRKFN
+1213 
-1221 SDKDN
+1221 
-1226 SIIIPDAVERIG
+1226 
-1238 RGAFSSEAN
+1238 
-1247 ITEITIPFIGPK
+1247 
-1259 VDGGY
+1259 
-1264 HFGYIFAGSKGTSM
+1264 
-1278 NISGNTYIIPST
+1278 
-1290 LKKVTVTK
+1290 
-1298 QTFVPKNAF
+1298 
-1307 AECVNFEE
+1307 
-1315 IVLPTNITS
+1315 
-1324 IGESAFYNCSSLK
+1324 
-1337 HINIGNEVKSIG
+1337 
-1349 SYAFYGCSSLSRLN
+1349 
-1363 SEQDGVF
+1363 
-1370 NIPTDIT
+1370 
-1377 IINYKT
+1377 
-1383 FDGCELL
+1383 
-1390 KEVTIGIGVEYVA
+1390 
-1403 ENAFANCV
+1403 
-1411 KLRKFNSDKD
+1411 
-1421 NSITIP
+1421 
-1427 DTVERIGR
+1427 
-1435 GAFPSEASITE
+1435 
-1446 ITIPFIGPKV
+1446 
-1456 DGGYHFGY
+1456 
-1464 IFAGSKGTSM
+1464 
-1474 NISGNTYII
+1474 
-1483 PSTLKKVTVT
+1483 
-1493 KQTFVPKNAFA
+1493 
-1504 ECANFEEIVLPT
+1504 
-1516 NITSIGESAFYH
+1516 
-1528 CSSLKHIN
+1528 
-1536 IGNEVKSIDRY
+1536 
-1547 AFYGCSGLTD
+1547 LTD

-1580 NGVIYIGGTLYKYN
+1580 SGVIYIGGTLYKHN

-1601 TLNINEGTVVV
+1601 TLKINEGTVVV

-1624 NIIFPNSLKRI
+1624 RIIFPNSLKRI

-1650 IPNSLQQIGYQA
+1650 IPNSLQKIGYQA

-1682 SNEYFNVIFGNV
+1682 SSECFNVIFGNV
-1694 PTKLV
+1694 PTKLA
-1699 NVKITGGISRISANA
+1699 NVKITGSISRISANA

-1787 TKLETVQLPSRL
+1787 TKLETVQLPSSL

>member
-158 IFICYKETDSYGR
+158 IFICYKETDSYGK
-171 RTQDSVLAQ
+171 RTLDSVLAQ
-180 DLYYQLTQEGYK
+180 DLYYQLTQEGYQ

-220 IMVVIGTSKDN
+220 IMVVIGTSKEN

-247 TKKDCSKVLIPA
+247 TKKDNSKVLIPA

-300 EKIVVIPQ
+300 EKTVVIPQ
-308 NNATN
+308 NNTTN

-398 LTAISKENIEYIN
+398 LTAISKENIEYID

-467 ISVGFARDADEAAML
+467 ISVGFARDADEATML

-566 AEDLVKNGDYKTAR
+566 AEDLVKNGDYKTAL

-601 VIAAQEYFRSGY
+601 VIAAQEYFKSGY

-627 LTIHYNCSNG
+627 LTIRYNCSNG

-644 SSTVTVEYKKG
+644 SSTATVEYKKG

-735 SFVGWSGAGIDGM
+735 SFVGWSGTGIDGM

-754 KHNSLGDMSFVANWQ
+754 KHNSLCDMSFVANWQ

-775 TFSDIYDTTINNTT
+775 TFSDIYDTNINNTT

-809 FGGWYFG
+809 FGGWYFV
-816 NDLCKDGVWKHA
+816 NVLCKDGVWKHA

-839 RTDIAFKVNHYL
+839 KTDITYKVNHFL
-851 QNLGEGYTL
+851 QNIEDGFSL
-860 KETDDLYGTADSNI
+860 KETETLCGIADSII
-874 TPAVKVYSGFTS
+874 TPSVNNYIGFSS
-886 PEVKEVTILAD
+886 PEKQDVTVFAD
-897 GTLVVDYYYTRN
+897 GSLVVNYYYTRN
-909 RYTVNLVANNGK
+909 KYTVNLIANNGK
-921 DVDSVS
+921 SADSVLQ
-927 HLFESIVTLPTPQR
+927 LFEQVLSLPTPQR
-941 DGYTFGGWF
+941 EGYTFGGWF
-950 TDADLS
+950 ADVNLS
-956 EACVNYQM
+956 ESCVDYQM
-964 PSNDINVYAWWTE
+964 LAKDVNVYAWWIE
-977 ENKPTDFVF
+977 ENKPTDFVY
-986 SGEGQYSIS
+986 SGDKQYLIS
-995 AYVGTQTEMM
+995 AYIGTQTDMI
-1005 IPAYIGGIPVTSIG
+1005 IPAYIGGVPVTSIQ
-1019 YRAFYDVTNITK
+1019 YRAFSNVTDITK
-1031 ASVPKTVESIGSG
+1031 VFVPDTVEYIGQS
-1044 AFSSEANITEITIP
+1044 AFSGSANITEITIP
-1058 FIGPKVDGGYH
+1058 FIGGQADGYYP
-1069 FGYIFAGSKGT
+1069 FGYIFGGT
-1080 SMNISG
+1080 QGAPVSQRDKYG
-1086 NTYIIPSTL
+1086 NSARYYIPTTL
-1095 KKVTVTKQT
+1095 KKVTITKQNW
-1104 FVPKNAFAEC
+1104 VPSYAFETC
-1114 VNFEEIVLPTNITS
+1114 SNFEEIILPLFITS
-1128 IGESAFYNCSSLKH
+1128 IGERAFSECSSLKQ
-1142 INIGNEVKSIGS
+1142 INVGTDVESIGMF
-1154 YAFYG
+1154 AFYK
-1159 CSSLSRLNS
+1159 CSSLN
-1168 EQDGVFNIPTD
+1168 NID
-1179 ITIIN
+1179 
-1184 YKTFDGCEL
+1184 
-1193 IEEVTIGIGVEY
+1193 
-1205 IAENAFAN
+1205 
-1213 CIKLRKFN
+1213 
-1221 SDKDN
+1221 
-1226 SIIIPDAVERIG
+1226 
-1238 RGAFSSEAN
+1238 
-1247 ITEITIPFIGPK
+1247 
-1259 VDGGY
+1259 
-1264 HFGYIFAGSKGTSM
+1264 
-1278 NISGNTYIIPST
+1278 
-1290 LKKVTVTK
+1290 
-1298 QTFVPKNAF
+1298 
-1307 AECVNFEE
+1307 
-1315 IVLPTNITS
+1315 
-1324 IGESAFYNCSSLK
+1324 
-1337 HINIGNEVKSIG
+1337 
-1349 SYAFYGCSSLSRLN
+1349 
-1363 SEQDGVF
+1363 
-1370 NIPTDIT
+1370 
-1377 IINYKT
+1377 
-1383 FDGCELL
+1383 
-1390 KEVTIGIGVEYVA
+1390 
-1403 ENAFANCV
+1403 
-1411 KLRKFNSDKD
+1411 
-1421 NSITIP
+1421 
-1427 DTVERIGR
+1427 
-1435 GAFPSEASITE
+1435 
-1446 ITIPFIGPKV
+1446 
-1456 DGGYHFGY
+1456 
-1464 IFAGSKGTSM
+1464 
-1474 NISGNTYII
+1474 
-1483 PSTLKKVTVT
+1483 
-1493 KQTFVPKNAFA
+1493 
-1504 ECANFEEIVLPT
+1504 
-1516 NITSIGESAFYH
+1516 
-1528 CSSLKHIN
+1528 
-1536 IGNEVKSIDRY
+1536 
-1547 AFYGCSGLTD
+1547 
-1557 IEVPQNTEIKDYA
+1557 VPQNTEIKDYA
-1570 FDETGIVKSK
+1570 FDGTGIVTSK

-1624 NIIFPNSLKRI
+1624 KIIFPNSLKRI

-1787 TKLETVQLPSRL
+1787 TKLETVQLPSSL
-1799 EEIGQYAFQNCSSL
+1799 EEIGQYAFQTCSSL

-1828 AFGGCTSLTTVT
+1828 AFGGCTSLTSVT

-1865 SASVVMVGEYAFS
+1865 SATVVMVGEYAFS
-1878 ECPNLVIKYKGL
+1878 GCPNLVIKYKGL
-1890 SIPTTWD
+1890 SIPSTWD

>member
-1 MAIFKCKMCGG
+1 MCGG

-149 ISQKEEPFD
+149 ISQKEDPFD

-370 LRTYSAVVKEKS
+370 LRTYSAVVKAKS

-436 KIPNYKDSATL
+436 KIPNNKDSATL

-453 KAESLKKENAYNHA
+453 KAESIKKENAYNHA

-487 LKSLNGYKDSSA
+487 LKSLNGYKDSPA

-543 VIVLVAVLL
+543 VIALVAVLL

-566 AEDLVKNGDYKTAR
+566 AEDLVKNGDYKTAL

-601 VIAAQEYFRSGY
+601 VIAAQEYFKSGY

-627 LTIHYNCSNG
+627 LTIRYNCSNG

-644 SSTVTVEYKKG
+644 SSTATVEYKKG

-664 GYDFSKWRIVEYS
+664 GYDFSKWKIVEYS

-700 SISYNMNGGVLA
+700 SISYNMNGGVLS

-735 SFVGWSGAGIDGM
+735 SFVGWSGTGIEGM

-860 KETDDLYGTADSNI
+860 KETENFYGTADSNI

-927 HLFESIVTLPTPQR
+927 HLFESIITLPTPQR

-1058 FIGPKVDGGYH
+1058 FVGP
-1069 FGYIFAGSKGT
+1069 
-1080 SMNISG
+1080 
-1086 NTYIIPSTL
+1086 
-1095 KKVTVTKQT
+1095 Q
-1104 FVPKNAFAEC
+1104 
-1114 VNFEEIVLPTNITS
+1114 
-1128 IGESAFYNCSSLKH
+1128 
-1142 INIGNEVKSIGS
+1142 
-1154 YAFYG
+1154 
-1159 CSSLSRLNS
+1159 
-1168 EQDGVFNIPTD
+1168 
-1179 ITIIN
+1179 
-1184 YKTFDGCEL
+1184 
-1193 IEEVTIGIGVEY
+1193 
-1205 IAENAFAN
+1205 
-1213 CIKLRKFN
+1213 
-1221 SDKDN
+1221 
-1226 SIIIPDAVERIG
+1226 
-1238 RGAFSSEAN
+1238 
-1247 ITEITIPFIGPK
+1247 
-1259 VDGGY
+1259 
-1264 HFGYIFAGSKGTSM
+1264 
-1278 NISGNTYIIPST
+1278 
-1290 LKKVTVTK
+1290 
-1298 QTFVPKNAF
+1298 
-1307 AECVNFEE
+1307 
-1315 IVLPTNITS
+1315 
-1324 IGESAFYNCSSLK
+1324 
-1337 HINIGNEVKSIG
+1337 
-1349 SYAFYGCSSLSRLN
+1349 
-1363 SEQDGVF
+1363 
-1370 NIPTDIT
+1370 
-1377 IINYKT
+1377 
-1383 FDGCELL
+1383 
-1390 KEVTIGIGVEYVA
+1390 
-1403 ENAFANCV
+1403 
-1411 KLRKFNSDKD
+1411 
-1421 NSITIP
+1421 
-1427 DTVERIGR
+1427 
-1435 GAFPSEASITE
+1435 
-1446 ITIPFIGPKV
+1446 V

-1516 NITSIGESAFYH
+1516 NITSIGESAFYN
-1528 CSSLKHIN
+1528 CSSLKQINLGNEVESIGSYAFYGCSGLSRLNSEKDGVFNIPTDITIINYKTFDGCELLKEVTIGIGVEYVAENAFANCIKLRKFNSDKDNSIIIPDAVERIGRGAFPSEASITEITIPFVGPQVDGGYHFGYIFAGSKGTSMNISGNTYIIPSTLKKVTVTKQTFVPKNAFAECANFEEIVLPTNITSIGESAFYNCSSLKQIN

-1624 NIIFPNSLKRI
+1624 KIIFPNSLKRI
-1635 ETNAFKDCTSLAELT
+1635 ETNAFKDCMSLAELT
-1650 IPNSLQQIGYQA
+1650 IPNSVQKIEYQA

-1682 SNEYFNVIFGNV
+1682 SSEYFNVIFGKV
-1694 PTKLV
+1694 PTKLA
-1699 NVKITGGISRISANA
+1699 NVKITGSISRISANA
-1714 FSGCGNI
+1714 FSECGNI
-1721 KSVVLPDTVESIGEN
+1721 KSVVLPDTAESIGEN

-1787 TKLETVQLPSRL
+1787 TKLETVQLPSSF
-1799 EEIGQYAFQNCSSL
+1799 EEIGQYAFQNCNSL

-1828 AFGGCTSLTTVT
+1828 AFGGCTSVT
-1840 FNGEKLEN
+1840 SVMFSGEKLEN

-1906 VEYV
+1906 IEYV

>member
-38 NETRINLY
+38 NETRTNLY

-58 DKAMSIYEQLLD
+58 DKAMLIYEQLLD

-93 DPQTH
+93 DPKTH
-98 RMMPTINRAQYTSI
+98 KMMPTINRAQYTSI
-112 FADEDYKSAIQYA
+112 FADEDYKSAIHYA

-158 IFICYKETDSYGR
+158 IFICYKETDSHGR

-220 IMVVIGTSKDN
+220 IMVVIGTSKEN

-247 TKKDCSKVLIPA
+247 TKKDGAKVLIPA

-300 EKIVVIPQ
+300 EKIVVMPQ

-313 SNGNVDALLKRAYI
+313 SNGNVDTLLKRAYI

-361 ECKVRKLDG
+361 ECKVRRIDD
-370 LRTYSAVVKEKS
+370 LRTYNSIIKS
-382 NFQRA
+382 KTNFQRA

-453 KAESLKKENAYNHA
+453 KAESLKKENAYNQA

-566 AEDLVKNGDYKTAR
+566 AEDLVKNGDYKTAL

-627 LTIHYNCSNG
+627 LTIRYNCSNG

-644 SSTVTVEYKKG
+644 SSTATVEYKKG

-664 GYDFSKWRIVEYS
+664 GYDFSKWRIVEYY
-677 VIYDLTNISASLT
+677 VIYDFTNISASLT

-712 QKPSGYNYDSDDI
+712 QKPLGYNYDSDDI

-735 SFVGWSGAGIDGM
+735 SFVGWSGTGIDGM

-796 IVSLPIPTRVGYT
+796 IVSLPIPTRV
-809 FGGWYFG
+809 
-816 NDLCKDGVWKHA
+816 
-828 DNITLTAYWIA
+828 
-839 RTDIAFKVNHYL
+839 
-851 QNLGEGYTL
+851 
-860 KETDDLYGTADSNI
+860 
-874 TPAVKVYSGFTS
+874 
-886 PEVKEVTILAD
+886 
-897 GTLVVDYYYTRN
+897 
-909 RYTVNLVANNGK
+909 
-921 DVDSVS
+921 
-927 HLFESIVTLPTPQR
+927 
-941 DGYTFGGWF
+941 GYTFGGWF

-1031 ASVPKTVESIGSG
+1031 ASVPDTVESIGSG
-1044 AFSSEANITEITIP
+1044 AFSSGANITEITIP
-1058 FIGPKVDGGYH
+1058 FIGQKADGKYP
-1069 FGYIFAGSKGT
+1069 FGFIFGGSNGLAVYQAGT
-1080 SMNISG
+1080 
-1086 NTYIIPSTL
+1086 TYRIPYSL
-1095 KKVTVTKQT
+1095 KKVGITKQT
-1104 FVPKNAFAEC
+1104 WIQSCAFVN
-1114 VNFEEIVLPTNITS
+1114 
-1128 IGESAFYNCSSLKH
+1128 
-1142 INIGNEVKSIGS
+1142 
-1154 YAFYG
+1154 
-1159 CSSLSRLNS
+1159 
-1168 EQDGVFNIPTD
+1168 
-1179 ITIIN
+1179 
-1184 YKTFDGCEL
+1184 
-1193 IEEVTIGIGVEY
+1193 
-1205 IAENAFAN
+1205 
-1213 CIKLRKFN
+1213 
-1221 SDKDN
+1221 
-1226 SIIIPDAVERIG
+1226 
-1238 RGAFSSEAN
+1238 
-1247 ITEITIPFIGPK
+1247 
-1259 VDGGY
+1259 
-1264 HFGYIFAGSKGTSM
+1264 
-1278 NISGNTYIIPST
+1278 
-1290 LKKVTVTK
+1290 
-1298 QTFVPKNAF
+1298 
-1307 AECVNFEE
+1307 
-1315 IVLPTNITS
+1315 
-1324 IGESAFYNCSSLK
+1324 
-1337 HINIGNEVKSIG
+1337 
-1349 SYAFYGCSSLSRLN
+1349 
-1363 SEQDGVF
+1363 
-1370 NIPTDIT
+1370 
-1377 IINYKT
+1377 
-1383 FDGCELL
+1383 
-1390 KEVTIGIGVEYVA
+1390 
-1403 ENAFANCV
+1403 
-1411 KLRKFNSDKD
+1411 
-1421 NSITIP
+1421 
-1427 DTVERIGR
+1427 
-1435 GAFPSEASITE
+1435 
-1446 ITIPFIGPKV
+1446 
-1456 DGGYHFGY
+1456 
-1464 IFAGSKGTSM
+1464 
-1474 NISGNTYII
+1474 
-1483 PSTLKKVTVT
+1483 
-1493 KQTFVPKNAFA
+1493 
-1504 ECANFEEIVLPT
+1504 CANFEEIVLPT
-1516 NITSIGESAFYH
+1516 TITTVGKE
-1528 CSSLKHIN
+1528 
-1536 IGNEVKSIDRY
+1536 
-1547 AFYGCSGLTD
+1547 AFYGCSSLKQINLGNEVESIGTSAFYGCSSLNNID
-1557 IEVPQNTEIKDYA
+1557 VPQNTEIKDYA

-1624 NIIFPNSLKRI
+1624 KIIFPNSLKRI

-1682 SNEYFNVIFGNV
+1682 SNEYFNVIFGKV
-1694 PTKLV
+1694 PTKLA
-1699 NVKITGGISRISANA
+1699 NVKITGSISKISANA

-1736 AFKGCAALNSINI
+1736 AFKGCATLNSINI

-1787 TKLETVQLPSRL
+1787 TKLETVQLPSSL

-1878 ECPNLVIKYKGL
+1878 ECPNLVIKYNGL

>member
-138 ELDEIQKGILA
+138 ELDKIQKGILA
-149 ISQKEEPFD
+149 ISQKEDPFD
-158 IFICYKETDSYGR
+158 IFICYKETDSHGK
-171 RTQDSVLAQ
+171 RTIDSVLAQ

-220 IMVVIGTSKDN
+220 IMVVIGTSKEN

-247 TKKDCSKVLIPA
+247 TKKDGSKVLIPA

-300 EKIVVIPQ
+300 EKVVVIPQ
-308 NNATN
+308 NNTTN

-351 ADAYIVKLLA
+351 SDAYIVKLLA

-370 LRTYSAVVKEKS
+370 LRTYSAVVKAKS

-392 SDLKSQ
+392 PDLKSQ

-566 AEDLVKNGDYKTAR
+566 AEDLVKNGDYKTAL

-627 LTIHYNCSNG
+627 LTIRYNCSNG

-644 SSTVTVEYKKG
+644 SSTVIVEYKKG

-735 SFVGWSGAGIDGM
+735 SFVGWSGTGINGR

-754 KHNSLGDMSFVANWQ
+754 KHNSLGDMSFAANWQ

-775 TFSDIYDTTINNTT
+775 TFSDIYDATINNTT

-816 NDLCKDGVWKHA
+816 NVLCNDGVWKHA
-828 DNITLTAYWIA
+828 DNITLTAHWVA
-839 RTDIAFKVNHYL
+839 RTDVAFKVNHYL

-860 KETDDLYGTADSNI
+860 KETEDLYGTADSNI

-927 HLFESIVTLPTPQR
+927 HLFESIITLPTPQR

-977 ENKPTDFVF
+977 ENKPTDFVY
-986 SGEGQYSIS
+986 SGEGHYSIS

-1031 ASVPKTVESIGSG
+1031 ASVPDTVESIGRG
-1044 AFSSEANITEITIP
+1044 AFSSEANITEIMIP
-1058 FIGPKVDGGYH
+1058 FIGPEVDGGYH

-1086 NTYIIPSTL
+1086 NTYIIPSAL

-1114 VNFEEIVLPTNITS
+1114 TNFEEIVLPTTITT
-1128 IGESAFYNCSSLKH
+1128 IGENAFYHCSSLKQ
-1142 INIGNEVKSIGS
+1142 INIGNEVESIGT

-1168 EQDGVFNIPTD
+1168 EQDGVFNIPTEVT
-1179 ITIIN
+1179 TIN
-1184 YKTFDGCEL
+1184 HDTFYGCTL
-1193 IEEVTIGIGVEY
+1193 LEEVAIGTGITSIGSS
-1205 IAENAFAN
+1205 AFKDCVN
-1213 CIKLRKFN
+1213 LRKFN

-1226 SIIIPDAVERIG
+1226 SIIIPDIVQLIG
-1238 RGAFSSEAN
+1238 RGAFPSEAN
-1247 ITEITIPFIGPK
+1247 ITEIMIPFIGPE

-1278 NISGNTYIIPST
+1278 NISGNTYIIPSA

-1307 AECVNFEE
+1307 AECTNFEE
-1315 IVLPTNITS
+1315 IVLPTTITT
-1324 IGESAFYNCSSLK
+1324 IGEN
-1337 HINIGNEVKSIG
+1337 
-1349 SYAFYGCSSLSRLN
+1349 
-1363 SEQDGVF
+1363 
-1370 NIPTDIT
+1370 
-1377 IINYKT
+1377 
-1383 FDGCELL
+1383 
-1390 KEVTIGIGVEYVA
+1390 
-1403 ENAFANCV
+1403 
-1411 KLRKFNSDKD
+1411 
-1421 NSITIP
+1421 
-1427 DTVERIGR
+1427 
-1435 GAFPSEASITE
+1435 
-1446 ITIPFIGPKV
+1446 
-1456 DGGYHFGY
+1456 
-1464 IFAGSKGTSM
+1464 
-1474 NISGNTYII
+1474 
-1483 PSTLKKVTVT
+1483 
-1493 KQTFVPKNAFA
+1493 
-1504 ECANFEEIVLPT
+1504 
-1516 NITSIGESAFYH
+1516 AFYH
-1528 CSSLKHIN
+1528 CSSLKQIN
-1536 IGNEVKSIDRY
+1536 LGNEVESIGPY
-1547 AFYGCSGLTD
+1547 AFYGCSSLTD

-1570 FDETGIVKSK
+1570 FDGTGIVKSK

-1624 NIIFPNSLKRI
+1624 KIIFPNSLKRI

-1650 IPNSLQQIGYQA
+1650 IPNSVQKIGYQA

-1682 SNEYFNVIFGNV
+1682 SSEYFNVIFGNV
-1694 PTKLV
+1694 PTKLA
-1699 NVKITGGISRISANA
+1699 NVIITGSISKISANA

-1787 TKLETVQLPSRL
+1787 TKLETVQLPSSL

-1818 PSEVKIIGSH
+1818 PIEVKIIGSH
-1828 AFGGCTSLTTVT
+1828 AFGGCTSLTSVT

>member
-149 ISQKEEPFD
+149 ISQKEDPFD

-370 LRTYSAVVKEKS
+370 LRTYSAVVKAKS

-392 SDLKSQ
+392 FDLKSQ

-447 IAQCKE
+447 IAQCNE

-566 AEDLVKNGDYKTAR
+566 AEDLVKNGDYKTAL

-627 LTIHYNCSNG
+627 LTIRYNCSNG

-644 SSTVTVEYKKG
+644 SSTATVEYKKG

-941 DGYTFGGWF
+941 EGYTFGGWF

-1058 FIGPKVDGGYH
+1058 FIGPQMDGSYT
-1069 FGYIFAGSKGT
+1069 FGFIFAGGGGVEIKQYP
-1080 SMNISG
+1080 N
-1086 NTYIIPSTL
+1086 YYRIPSSLT
-1095 KKVTVTKQT
+1095 KVTVTKQT
-1104 FVPKNAFAEC
+1104 W
-1114 VNFEEIVLPTNITS
+1114 IQ
-1128 IGESAFYNCSSLKH
+1128 
-1142 INIGNEVKSIGS
+1142 S
-1154 YAFYG
+1154 YAF
-1159 CSSLSRLNS
+1159 
-1168 EQDGVFNIPTD
+1168 
-1179 ITIIN
+1179 
-1184 YKTFDGCEL
+1184 
-1193 IEEVTIGIGVEY
+1193 
-1205 IAENAFAN
+1205 AN
-1213 CIKLRKFN
+1213 
-1221 SDKDN
+1221 
-1226 SIIIPDAVERIG
+1226 
-1238 RGAFSSEAN
+1238 
-1247 ITEITIPFIGPK
+1247 
-1259 VDGGY
+1259 
-1264 HFGYIFAGSKGTSM
+1264 
-1278 NISGNTYIIPST
+1278 
-1290 LKKVTVTK
+1290 
-1298 QTFVPKNAF
+1298 
-1307 AECVNFEE
+1307 
-1315 IVLPTNITS
+1315 
-1324 IGESAFYNCSSLK
+1324 
-1337 HINIGNEVKSIG
+1337 
-1349 SYAFYGCSSLSRLN
+1349 
-1363 SEQDGVF
+1363 
-1370 NIPTDIT
+1370 
-1377 IINYKT
+1377 
-1383 FDGCELL
+1383 
-1390 KEVTIGIGVEYVA
+1390 
-1403 ENAFANCV
+1403 
-1411 KLRKFNSDKD
+1411 
-1421 NSITIP
+1421 
-1427 DTVERIGR
+1427 
-1435 GAFPSEASITE
+1435 
-1446 ITIPFIGPKV
+1446 
-1456 DGGYHFGY
+1456 
-1464 IFAGSKGTSM
+1464 
-1474 NISGNTYII
+1474 
-1483 PSTLKKVTVT
+1483 
-1493 KQTFVPKNAFA
+1493 
-1504 ECANFEEIVLPT
+1504 CANFEEIVLPT
-1516 NITSIGESAFYH
+1516 TITTVGKEAFYG
-1528 CSSLKHIN
+1528 CSSLKQIN
-1536 IGNEVKSIDRY
+1536 LGNEVESIGTS

-1570 FDETGIVKSK
+1570 FDGTGIVTSK

-1601 TLNINEGTVVV
+1601 TLNINEGTAVV

-1624 NIIFPNSLKRI
+1624 RIIFPNSLKRI

-1650 IPNSLQQIGYQA
+1650 IPNSLQKIGYQA

-1682 SNEYFNVIFGNV
+1682 SSECFNVIFGKV
-1694 PTKLV
+1694 PTKLA
-1699 NVKITGGISRISANA
+1699 NVKITGSISRISANA

-1721 KSVVLPDTVESIGEN
+1721 KSVVLPDTAESIGEN

-1787 TKLETVQLPSRL
+1787 TKLETVQLPSSL
-1799 EEIGQYAFQNCSSL
+1799 EEIGQYSFQNCSSL

-1828 AFGGCTSLTTVT
+1828 AFGGCTSLTSVM
-1840 FNGEKLEN
+1840 FSGEKLEN

-1865 SASVVMVGEYAFS
+1865 SASVVMVGEYAFC

>member
-149 ISQKEEPFD
+149 ISQKEDPFD
-158 IFICYKETDSYGR
+158 IFICYKETDTYGR

-180 DLYYQLTQEGYK
+180 DLYYQLTKEGFK

-220 IMVVIGTSKDN
+220 IMVVIGTSKEN

-247 TKKDCSKVLIPA
+247 TKKDGSKVLIPA

-300 EKIVVIPQ
+300 EKIVVMPQ

-313 SNGNVDALLKRAYI
+313 SNGNVDTLLKRAYI

-361 ECKVRKLDG
+361 ECKVRRIDD
-370 LRTYSAVVKEKS
+370 LRTYNSIIKS
-382 NFQRA
+382 KTNFQRA
-387 YKYAK
+387 YIYAK

-566 AEDLVKNGDYKTAR
+566 AEDLVKNGDYKTAL
-580 EKYKELDGFS
+580 ETYKELDGFS

-627 LTIHYNCSNG
+627 LTIRYNCSNG

-644 SSTVTVEYKKG
+644 SSTATVEYKKG

-677 VIYDLTNISASLT
+677 VIYDLTKISASLT

-735 SFVGWSGAGIDGM
+735 SFVGWSGTGIDGM

-754 KHNSLGDMSFVANWQ
+754 KHTSLGDMSFVANWQ

-809 FGGWYFG
+809 FGGWYLG
-816 NDLCKDGVWKHA
+816 NVLCNDGVWKHA

-860 KETDDLYGTADSNI
+860 KETDDLYGTADGNI

-886 PEVKEVTILAD
+886 PEVKEATILAD

-927 HLFESIVTLPTPQR
+927 HLFESIITLPTPQR

-977 ENKPTDFVF
+977 ENKPTDFVY
-986 SGEGQYSIS
+986 SGEGHCSIS
-995 AYVGTQTEMM
+995 AYVGTQTEMI
-1005 IPAYIGGIPVTSIG
+1005 IPAYIGGIPVTSIE

-1031 ASVPKTVESIGSG
+1031 ASVPDTVESIGSG
-1044 AFSSEANITEITIP
+1044 AFSSGANITEITIP
-1058 FIGPKVDGGYH
+1058 FIGPQMDGSYT
-1069 FGYIFAGSKGT
+1069 FGFIFAGGGGIEIKQYP
-1080 SMNISG
+1080 N
-1086 NTYIIPSTL
+1086 YYRIPSSL

-1104 FVPKNAFAEC
+1104 WVQ
-1114 VNFEEIVLPTNITS
+1114 
-1128 IGESAFYNCSSLKH
+1128 
-1142 INIGNEVKSIGS
+1142 S
-1154 YAFYG
+1154 YAF
-1159 CSSLSRLNS
+1159 
-1168 EQDGVFNIPTD
+1168 
-1179 ITIIN
+1179 
-1184 YKTFDGCEL
+1184 
-1193 IEEVTIGIGVEY
+1193 
-1205 IAENAFAN
+1205 AN
-1213 CIKLRKFN
+1213 
-1221 SDKDN
+1221 
-1226 SIIIPDAVERIG
+1226 
-1238 RGAFSSEAN
+1238 
-1247 ITEITIPFIGPK
+1247 
-1259 VDGGY
+1259 
-1264 HFGYIFAGSKGTSM
+1264 
-1278 NISGNTYIIPST
+1278 
-1290 LKKVTVTK
+1290 
-1298 QTFVPKNAF
+1298 
-1307 AECVNFEE
+1307 
-1315 IVLPTNITS
+1315 
-1324 IGESAFYNCSSLK
+1324 
-1337 HINIGNEVKSIG
+1337 
-1349 SYAFYGCSSLSRLN
+1349 
-1363 SEQDGVF
+1363 
-1370 NIPTDIT
+1370 
-1377 IINYKT
+1377 
-1383 FDGCELL
+1383 
-1390 KEVTIGIGVEYVA
+1390 
-1403 ENAFANCV
+1403 
-1411 KLRKFNSDKD
+1411 
-1421 NSITIP
+1421 
-1427 DTVERIGR
+1427 
-1435 GAFPSEASITE
+1435 
-1446 ITIPFIGPKV
+1446 
-1456 DGGYHFGY
+1456 
-1464 IFAGSKGTSM
+1464 
-1474 NISGNTYII
+1474 
-1483 PSTLKKVTVT
+1483 
-1493 KQTFVPKNAFA
+1493 
-1504 ECANFEEIVLPT
+1504 CANFEEIVLPT
-1516 NITSIGESAFYH
+1516 TITTVGKE
-1528 CSSLKHIN
+1528 
-1536 IGNEVKSIDRY
+1536 
-1547 AFYGCSGLTD
+1547 AFYGCSSLKQINLGNEVESIGTSAFYGCSSLTD

-1650 IPNSLQQIGYQA
+1650 IPNSLQKIGYQA

-1668 LTSVSIPFVGYELN
+1668 LTSVSIPFIGYELN
-1682 SNEYFNVIFGNV
+1682 SSEYFNVIFGKV
-1694 PTKLV
+1694 PTKLA
-1699 NVKITGGISRISANA
+1699 NVKITGSISKISANA

-1787 TKLETVQLPSRL
+1787 TKLETVQLPSSL

-1828 AFGGCTSLTTVT
+1828 AFGGCTSLTSVT

-1855 GCSTLSEIII
+1855 GCSKLSEIII
-1865 SASVVMVGEYAFS
+1865 SASVVIVGEYAFS

>member
-1142 INIGNEVKSIGS
+1142 INIGNEVKSI
-1154 YAFYG
+1154 
-1159 CSSLSRLNS
+1159 
-1168 EQDGVFNIPTD
+1168 
-1179 ITIIN
+1179 
-1184 YKTFDGCEL
+1184 
-1193 IEEVTIGIGVEY
+1193 
-1205 IAENAFAN
+1205 
-1213 CIKLRKFN
+1213 
-1221 SDKDN
+1221 
-1226 SIIIPDAVERIG
+1226 
-1238 RGAFSSEAN
+1238 
-1247 ITEITIPFIGPK
+1247 
-1259 VDGGY
+1259 
-1264 HFGYIFAGSKGTSM
+1264 
-1278 NISGNTYIIPST
+1278 
-1290 LKKVTVTK
+1290 
-1298 QTFVPKNAF
+1298 
-1307 AECVNFEE
+1307 
-1315 IVLPTNITS
+1315 
-1324 IGESAFYNCSSLK
+1324 
-1337 HINIGNEVKSIG
+1337 
-1349 SYAFYGCSSLSRLN
+1349 
-1363 SEQDGVF
+1363 
-1370 NIPTDIT
+1370 
-1377 IINYKT
+1377 
-1383 FDGCELL
+1383 
-1390 KEVTIGIGVEYVA
+1390 
-1403 ENAFANCV
+1403 
-1411 KLRKFNSDKD
+1411 
-1421 NSITIP
+1421 
-1427 DTVERIGR
+1427 
-1435 GAFPSEASITE
+1435 
-1446 ITIPFIGPKV
+1446 
-1456 DGGYHFGY
+1456 
-1464 IFAGSKGTSM
+1464 
-1474 NISGNTYII
+1474 
-1483 PSTLKKVTVT
+1483 
-1493 KQTFVPKNAFA
+1493 
-1504 ECANFEEIVLPT
+1504 
-1516 NITSIGESAFYH
+1516 
-1528 CSSLKHIN
+1528 
-1536 IGNEVKSIDRY
+1536 DRY

>member
-138 ELDEIQKGILA
+138 ELDKIQKGILA
-149 ISQKEEPFD
+149 ISQKEDPFD
-158 IFICYKETDSYGR
+158 IFICYKETDSHGK
-171 RTQDSVLAQ
+171 RTLDSVLAQ

-220 IMVVIGTSKDN
+220 IMVVIGTSKEN

-247 TKKDCSKVLIPA
+247 TKKDGSKVLIPA

-300 EKIVVIPQ
+300 EKVVVIPQ
-308 NNATN
+308 NNTTN

-351 ADAYIVKLLA
+351 ADAYVVKLLA

-370 LRTYSAVVKEKS
+370 LRTYSAVVKAKS

-392 SDLKSQ
+392 PDLKSQ

-514 RQVEVEKEEELNNQQ
+514 RQAEVEKEEELNNQQ

-566 AEDLVKNGDYKTAR
+566 AEDLVKNGDYKTAL

-596 DALTT
+596 DALST

-627 LTIHYNCSNG
+627 LTIRYNCSNG

-677 VIYDLTNISASLT
+677 VIYDLTNITASLT

-700 SISYNMNGGVLA
+700 SISYNMNGGVLT

-725 KIGSPSREGY
+725 KISSPSREGY
-735 SFVGWSGAGIDGM
+735 SFVGWSGTGIDGM

-816 NDLCKDGVWKHA
+816 NVLCNDGVWKHA
-828 DNITLTAYWIA
+828 DNITLTAHWIA

-909 RYTVNLVANNGK
+909 RYTVNLVANDGK

-927 HLFESIVTLPTPQR
+927 HLFESIITLPTPQR

-977 ENKPTDFVF
+977 ENKPTDFVY
-986 SGEGQYSIS
+986 SGEGHYSIS

-1031 ASVPKTVESIGSG
+1031 VLVPDTVESIGRS
-1044 AFSSEANITEITIP
+1044 AFSSGANITEITIP
-1058 FIGPKVDGGYH
+1058 FIGPQMDGKYHFASIFGGSNGLSVPVDGNGY
-1069 FGYIFAGSKGT
+1069 Y
-1080 SMNISG
+1080 
-1086 NTYIIPSTL
+1086 IPSSL
-1095 KKVTVTKQT
+1095 RKVVVTKQT
-1104 FVPKNAFAEC
+1104 WLQRNAFAEC
-1114 VNFEEIVLPTNITS
+1114 TILEEIVLPTTITTV
-1128 IGESAFYNCSSLKH
+1128 GDRTFYNCSSLKQ
-1142 INIGNEVKSIGS
+1142 IDISNEVESIGS

-1159 CSSLSRLNS
+1159 CSSL
-1168 EQDGVFNIPTD
+1168 
-1179 ITIIN
+1179 
-1184 YKTFDGCEL
+1184 
-1193 IEEVTIGIGVEY
+1193 
-1205 IAENAFAN
+1205 
-1213 CIKLRKFN
+1213 
-1221 SDKDN
+1221 
-1226 SIIIPDAVERIG
+1226 
-1238 RGAFSSEAN
+1238 
-1247 ITEITIPFIGPK
+1247 TEIK
-1259 VDGGY
+1259 
-1264 HFGYIFAGSKGTSM
+1264 
-1278 NISGNTYIIPST
+1278 
-1290 LKKVTVTK
+1290 
-1298 QTFVPKNAF
+1298 
-1307 AECVNFEE
+1307 
-1315 IVLPTNITS
+1315 
-1324 IGESAFYNCSSLK
+1324 
-1337 HINIGNEVKSIG
+1337 
-1349 SYAFYGCSSLSRLN
+1349 
-1363 SEQDGVF
+1363 
-1370 NIPTDIT
+1370 
-1377 IINYKT
+1377 
-1383 FDGCELL
+1383 
-1390 KEVTIGIGVEYVA
+1390 
-1403 ENAFANCV
+1403 
-1411 KLRKFNSDKD
+1411 
-1421 NSITIP
+1421 
-1427 DTVERIGR
+1427 
-1435 GAFPSEASITE
+1435 
-1446 ITIPFIGPKV
+1446 
-1456 DGGYHFGY
+1456 
-1464 IFAGSKGTSM
+1464 
-1474 NISGNTYII
+1474 
-1483 PSTLKKVTVT
+1483 
-1493 KQTFVPKNAFA
+1493 
-1504 ECANFEEIVLPT
+1504 
-1516 NITSIGESAFYH
+1516 
-1528 CSSLKHIN
+1528 
-1536 IGNEVKSIDRY
+1536 
-1547 AFYGCSGLTD
+1547 
-1557 IEVPQNTEIKDYA
+1557 VPQNTEIKDYA
-1570 FDETGIVKSK
+1570 FDGTGIVKSK

-1624 NIIFPNSLKRI
+1624 KIIFPNSLKRI
-1635 ETNAFKDCTSLAELT
+1635 ETNAFKDCTSLPELT
-1650 IPNSLQQIGYQA
+1650 IPNSLQKIEYQA

-1682 SNEYFNVIFGNV
+1682 SSEYFNVIFGKV
-1694 PTKLV
+1694 PTKLA
-1699 NVKITGGISRISANA
+1699 NVKITGSISRISANA

-1749 PDNVTEIGQYAF
+1749 PDNVNEIGQYAF

-1769 VTLPNKLT
+1769 VTLPNKIT

-1787 TKLETVQLPSRL
+1787 TKLETVQLPSSL

-1828 AFGGCTSLTTVT
+1828 AFGGCTSLTSVT

-1906 VEYV
+1906 IEYV